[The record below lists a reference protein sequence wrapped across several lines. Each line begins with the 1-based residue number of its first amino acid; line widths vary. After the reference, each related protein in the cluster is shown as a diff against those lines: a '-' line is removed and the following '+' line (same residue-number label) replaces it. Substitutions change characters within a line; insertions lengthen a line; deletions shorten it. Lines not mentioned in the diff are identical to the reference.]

1 MRSTT
6 VNYWLKAVTVFMALL
21 GLAFFGGATAYAY
34 MYKPEFNE
42 PIPTYLRQNIISLWI
57 TAAFCYIIL
66 FFFWRIVTEIGTN
79 NSFSMENVKNFKNM
93 AVCGGLLIVEHIVQ
107 LVIWAVKGET
117 ALIPLSYTLL
127 KILVFII
134 FVILCV
140 AMSKLVQNA
149 YLIKQENELTI

>member
-1 MRSTT
+1 
-6 VNYWLKAVTVFMALL
+6 
-21 GLAFFGGATAYAY
+21 
-34 MYKPEFNE
+34 
-42 PIPTYLRQNIISLWI
+42 
-57 TAAFCYIIL
+57 
-66 FFFWRIVTEIGTN
+66 
-79 NSFSMENVKNFKNM
+79 MENVKNFKNM

-149 YLIKQENELTI
+149 YLIKQENDLTI